1 MRSTPSVNGS
11 PGRAKSPVLLIF
23 TVRETRVWSFVEY
36 SAQASLAIPLLAH
49 LIQPILIPAR
59 AVTPGQFRTVLK
71 TTWQV
76 VNGLPRCW

>member
-1 MRSTPSVNGS
+1 MRSTPSVNGG

-23 TVRETRVWSFVEY
+23 TVVETRVWCFAEY

-49 LIQPILIPAR
+49 LIQPILLSVC
-59 AVTPGQFRTVLK
+59 AVTHGQFRTVLK
-71 TTWQV
+71 ATWQV